1 MCNWDD
7 CGYGSLLT
15 FVAYFRL
22 NDDGIILQRL
32 TLKSGTGT
40 NAAYVE
46 AAKHVEHSGK
56 MPNSATH
63 IAINTEWGA
72 FGERNELEFIRTY
85 YDRIL
90 DDYSP
95 NPDHQ
100 MQVLFK
106 RFNIL
111 NGWLRKLTIF

>member
-1 MCNWDD
+1 MQ
-7 CGYGSLLT
+7 L
-15 FVAYFRL
+15 
-22 NDDGIILQRL
+22 L
-32 TLKSGTGT
+32 TLKLGTGT

-46 AAKHVEHSGK
+46 AANKVEHSGE
-56 MPNSATH
+56 MPHSATH

-100 MQVLFK
+100 MQVIFK
-106 RFNIL
+106 MINIL
-111 NGWLRKLTIF
+111 NGWLRKLKTF